1 MGPVIRD
8 GLARVEERIA
18 RAAARAGRRRDQI
31 TLIGVS
37 KVMPAAAI
45 REAYEAGVRH
55 FGENYVQEFAGKRPE
70 LGDLPGAVFHMIGHL
85 QSNKAQA
92 AAGLFDVIQTVDK
105 LKLARKLH
113 EASKALPVLIEV
125 KLSDEEENKT
135 GASEEELPALVEA
148 VRELSGLELR
158 GLMVIP
164 PWTEKGEESR
174 PYFRQL
180 RELGER
186 FGLSEL
192 SMGMSN
198 DFEVAIEEGAT
209 LVRVG
214 TAIFGPRKV
223 KA

>member
-1 MGPVIRD
+1 MGSLIRD
-8 GLARVEERIA
+8 RLARVEEQIA
-18 RAAARAGRRRDQI
+18 RAAARVGRRREEI

-45 REAYEAGVRH
+45 REAYEAGLRH
-55 FGENYVQEFAGKRPE
+55 FGENYVQEFAAKRPE
-70 LGDLPGAVFHMIGHL
+70 LGDMPGAVFHMIGHL
-85 QSNKAQA
+85 QSNKAPV

-105 LKLARKLH
+105 VKLARRLH
-113 EASKALPVLIEV
+113 ETGKPLPVLIEV
-125 KLSDEEENKT
+125 KLSKEEEAKS

-148 VRELSGLELR
+148 VRGLAGLELR

-164 PWTEKGEESR
+164 PWTELGEESR
-174 PYFRQL
+174 PYFRRL

-186 FGLSEL
+186 FGLPEL
-192 SMGMSN
+192 SMGMSH

-214 TAIFGPRKV
+214 TAIFGPRKA

>member
-18 RAAARAGRRRDQI
+18 RAAARAGRRREEI

-37 KVMPAAAI
+37 KVMPAAAV

-55 FGENYVQEFAGKRPE
+55 FGENYVQEFAGKRLE

-85 QSNKAQA
+85 QSNKAQV

-105 LKLARKLH
+105 VKLARKLH
-113 EASKALPVLIEV
+113 EAGKTLPVLIEV
-125 KLSDEEENKT
+125 KLSEEEENKT

-148 VRELSGLELR
+148 VRGLGGLELR

-174 PYFRQL
+174 PYFRKL
-180 RELGER
+180 REWGARLG
-186 FGLSEL
+186 LAEL

>member
-1 MGPVIRD
+1 MIRD

-85 QSNKAQA
+85 QSNKAQV

-113 EASKALPVLIEV
+113 EAGRALPVLIEV

-148 VRELSGLELR
+148 VRGLAGLDLR

-174 PYFRQL
+174 PYFRKLQ
-180 RELGER
+180 ELGER
-186 FGLSEL
+186 FRLAEL

>member
-1 MGPVIRD
+1 MGSVIRD

-85 QSNKAQA
+85 QSNKAQV

-113 EASKALPVLIEV
+113 EAGKALPVLIEV
-125 KLSDEEENKT
+125 KLSEEEANKT

-148 VRELSGLELR
+148 VRGLAGLELR

-174 PYFRQL
+174 PYFRRL
-180 RELGER
+180 REWGER
-186 FGLSEL
+186 LGLPGL

>member
-1 MGPVIRD
+1 MIQD

-18 RAAARAGRRRDQI
+18 RAAARAGRRRQEI

-85 QSNKAQA
+85 QSNKAQV

-113 EASKALPVLIEV
+113 EAGKALPVLIEV
-125 KLSDEEENKT
+125 KLSEEEENKS

-148 VRELSGLELR
+148 VRGLAGLELR

-164 PWTEKGEESR
+164 PWTEQGEESR
-174 PYFRQL
+174 PYFRRL
-180 RELGER
+180 RERGER
-186 FGLSEL
+186 FGLTEL